1 MVSIREFYEQNGK
14 VLPGKKV
21 FLSPFRTSDW
31 ANLFYL
37 YYCVKH
43 TLLRVEVYSAATNSA
58 LLVNRV
64 SR

>member
-21 FLSPFRTSDW
+21 FPSPFRSDW
-31 ANLFYL
+31 AYLFYL
-37 YYCVKH
+37 CYRIKH
-43 TLLRVEVYSAATNSA
+43 TLLRVGIYSAATNSA